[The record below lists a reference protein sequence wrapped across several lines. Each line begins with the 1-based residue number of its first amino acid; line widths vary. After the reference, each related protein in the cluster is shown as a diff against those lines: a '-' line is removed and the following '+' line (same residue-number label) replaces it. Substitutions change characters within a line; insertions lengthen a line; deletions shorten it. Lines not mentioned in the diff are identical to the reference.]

1 MTVLSFLLRVND
13 ALVQSSAEDREEA
26 CEDFIVA
33 RNVLL
38 VRCIMALM
46 EKCASL
52 RCCLMTTGVLRTA
65 ISQCPGI
72 GAVLLRQGMSDAEID
87 WLISNIPEI
96 MDDGNAYHDLLALQ
110 TIPTTSD
117 RLVAAS
123 GILWIS
129 IIHGHRDDV
138 QAQALALAAIT
149 QLIANFFI
157 VIGPVGVPVQAFVGE
172 DKGTDSTQ
180 ICRRAALRMI
190 KSMCHVRLNRQ
201 ALRNE
206 CVMALHK
213 LARLC
218 KGEEIVGGL
227 PAAAANRQK
236 AFVREMLDSINKAMI
251 SMGSGL

>member
-1 MTVLSFLLRVND
+1 MTNG
-13 ALVQSSAEDREEA
+13 LV
-26 CEDFIVA
+26 
-33 RNVLL
+33 
-38 VRCIMALM
+38 
-46 EKCASL
+46 
-52 RCCLMTTGVLRTA
+52 RTA
-65 ISQCPGI
+65 IARCPGI
-72 GAVLLRQGMSDAEID
+72 GAVLLRQGMSDPETD
-87 WLISNIPEI
+87 WLISNVPEL
-96 MDDGNAYHDLLALQ
+96 MDDGNAYHDLLSFQ
-110 TIPTTSD
+110 TIPTTSE

-123 GILWIS
+123 GILRIS
-129 IIHGHRDDV
+129 IMHGHRDDA

-157 VIGPVGVPVQAFVGE
+157 VIGPVGVPVQAYVGE
-172 DKGTDSTQ
+172 EKGTDSTQ

-190 KSMCHVRLNRQ
+190 KSMCHVRSHRQ

-227 PAAAANRQK
+227 PSAAANRQK
-236 AFVREMLDSINKAMI
+236 AFVREMLDCINKAMI